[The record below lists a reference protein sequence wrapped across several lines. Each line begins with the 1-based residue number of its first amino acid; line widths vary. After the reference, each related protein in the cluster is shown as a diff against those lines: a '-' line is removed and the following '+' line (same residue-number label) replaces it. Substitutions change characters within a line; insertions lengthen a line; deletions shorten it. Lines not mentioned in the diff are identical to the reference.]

1 MSAPFS
7 SVHSL
12 QAAATLFASPSMLAV
27 PPLEAMPPLWQLLPP
42 EMRQLLPPLV
52 LPGCGHAGGLPSPP
66 TMTLC
71 TLAVDGAVAV
81 PAASA
86 AARAGVSRDDVTQDD
101 AAGRPVCQAGLSPL
115 AHSGGDAVTS
125 PTAPPTP
132 PAARDVGAAAA
143 SAAVAVSTAD
153 FFALQGR
160 SSGRLRTSST
170 TSMDSVQSEPT
181 ALLKLGATRSLHTS
195 SANTQQEGFFAGAQ
209 HTGCQTASDGR
220 RAVSGSMWRPLAQAP
235 SLRSDGSSGS
245 ALLAC
250 ATLSGCASD
259 GAEGDGHPQPL
270 RPATRVRLLPSLR
283 SAFSAP
289 GSRGPDLAV
298 ARPALD

>member
-1 MSAPFS
+1 M
-7 SVHSL
+7 HSL
-12 QAAATLFASPSMLAV
+12 QAAATMFAGPSMLAV

-66 TMTLC
+66 TLC
-71 TLAVDGAVAV
+71 TLAANGAVAIPV
-81 PAASA
+81 TSA
-86 AARAGVSRDDVTQDD
+86 AGGEGAFRDGATRDHP
-101 AAGRPVCQAGLSPL
+101 AGRPICQAVLSPL
-115 AHSGGDAVTS
+115 AHSGGDAITS

-143 SAAVAVSTAD
+143 SAAAAVSAAD
-153 FFALQGR
+153 LVALQGR

-170 TSMDSVQSEPT
+170 ASMDSVQSEPT
-181 ALLKLGATRSLHTS
+181 ALLKSAATPSLHTS
-195 SANTQQEGFFAGAQ
+195 SANTQQEGFFAGTR
-209 HTGCQTASDGR
+209 HIGCLTVSDSW
-220 RAVSGSMWRPLAQAP
+220 RARSGSMWRPLAQAP

-250 ATLSGCASD
+250 ATLSGCVSD
-259 GAEGDGHPQPL
+259 GAEGDGHPQPP
-270 RPATRVRLLPSLR
+270 RPATRMRLLPSLR

-289 GSRGPDLAV
+289 GSRGLD
-298 ARPALD
+298 PAATCKTSP